1 MNNKNCSKVK
11 NSESIHDLHKNA
23 KLTILFGMNKPVS
36 YNAVFKSKIQNK
48 QLPNKITS
56 LNLQFFNN
64 FRK

>member
-1 MNNKNCSKVK
+1 MIYTKK
-11 NSESIHDLHKNA
+11 A
-23 KLTILFGMNKPVS
+23 KLSELFGMNQDMNKLAS

-48 QLPNKITS
+48 QLPNKSTS

>member
-1 MNNKNCSKVK
+1 MIYTKK
-11 NSESIHDLHKNA
+11 A
-23 KLTILFGMNKPVS
+23 KLSELFGMNKLAS